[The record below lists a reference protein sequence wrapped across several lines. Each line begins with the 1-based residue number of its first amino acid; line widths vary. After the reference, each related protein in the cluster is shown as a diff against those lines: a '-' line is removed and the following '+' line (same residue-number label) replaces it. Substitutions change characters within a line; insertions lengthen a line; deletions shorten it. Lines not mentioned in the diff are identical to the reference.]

1 MEILKKVRFWG
12 LTIGFTLMLLI
23 VSGTKFLPT
32 VSALVVIIE
41 DQYLAGPILCLG
53 YAAALTISFLNNP
66 NRKIYGYFAKVG
78 RMALT
83 NYLSQSLVLT
93 FLSYGWGL
101 GLALK
106 LNGFQVLGI
115 CLILY
120 LDSARWN
127 GFGDASPIG
136 RFLPSKLELVSR

>member
-1 MEILKKVRFWG
+1 
-12 LTIGFTLMLLI
+12 
-23 VSGTKFLPT
+23 
-32 VSALVVIIE
+32 
-41 DQYLAGPILCLG
+41 
-53 YAAALTISFLNNP
+53 LTISFLNNP
-66 NRKIYGYFAKVG
+66 NRKIYRYFAKVG

-106 LNGFQVLGI
+106 LNSFQVLGI

-120 LDSARWN
+120 FSQVALSGLWLSKFR
-127 GFGDASPIG
+127 FGP
-136 RFLPSKLELVSR
+136 LEWLWRCITYWKILTIKA